1 MNNDEI
7 LLIQNYL
14 RDIFDNEEIT
24 IRKNSDSINI
34 TSFFVGTE
42 LSGYLSKDDDIDEDD
57 ISYSLTVPIDSP
69 IDNSTELEKKIQ
81 SISKL
86 KKIKISTRGAIE
98 DSKEVSIINNED
110 EEEFL
115 GVVFE
120 DNDAS
125 CTFSMSILDFDL

>member
-42 LSGYLSKDDDIDEDD
+42 LSGYLNKDDDIDEDD

-69 IDNSTELEKKIQ
+69 IDNSIELEKKIQ

-98 DSKEVSIINNED
+98 DSKEVSIINDKD

>member
-42 LSGYLSKDDDIDEDD
+42 LSGYLNKDDDIDEDD

-69 IDNSTELEKKIQ
+69 IDNSIELEKKIQ

>member
-7 LLIQNYL
+7 LLLQNYL

-34 TSFFVGTE
+34 MNFFIGTE
-42 LSGYLSKDDDIDEDD
+42 LLGYLNKDDDIDEDD

-69 IDNSTELEKKIQ
+69 IDNTKELEKKIQ
-81 SISKL
+81 NISKL
-86 KKIKISTRGAIE
+86 KKIRISTRGAIE
-98 DSKEVSIINNED
+98 DSKEVSIISGED

>member
-42 LSGYLSKDDDIDEDD
+42 LSGYLNKDDDIDEDD

>member
-98 DSKEVSIINNED
+98 DSKEVSIINDKD

>member
-42 LSGYLSKDDDIDEDD
+42 LSGYLNKDDDIDEDD

-81 SISKL
+81 SISKQ

>member
-7 LLIQNYL
+7 LIIQNYL

-24 IRKNSDSINI
+24 IRKNSDLINI
-34 TSFFVGTE
+34 TIFFVGTE
-42 LSGYLSKDDDIDEDD
+42 LLGHLNKDDDIDEDD
-57 ISYSLTVPIDSP
+57 ISYSLTIPIDSP
-69 IDNSTELEKKIQ
+69 INSNEELVEKIQ
-81 SISKL
+81 SISKI
-86 KKIKISTRGAIE
+86 KKIRISNRGAIE
-98 DSKEVSIINNED
+98 DSKEISITNGED

>member
-42 LSGYLSKDDDIDEDD
+42 LSGYLNKDDDIDEDD

-69 IDNSTELEKKIQ
+69 IDNSIELEKKIQ

-98 DSKEVSIINNED
+98 DSKEVSIINSED

>member
-7 LLIQNYL
+7 LLLQNYL

-34 TSFFVGTE
+34 ANFFIGTE
-42 LSGYLSKDDDIDEDD
+42 LLGYLNKDDDIDEDD
-57 ISYSLTVPIDSP
+57 VSYSLTISIDSP
-69 IDNSTELEKKIQ
+69 IDNTKELEKKIQ
-81 SISKL
+81 NISKL
-86 KKIKISTRGAIE
+86 KKIRISTRGVIE
-98 DSKEVSIINNED
+98 DSKEVSIISGED